1 LTLRVRQES
10 NEASKK
16 DHFFGEILL
25 KLLAIDQDVALQTMA
40 VELNDLMKEIKEK
53 DNRKTK

>member
-1 LTLRVRQES
+1 LRVRQES